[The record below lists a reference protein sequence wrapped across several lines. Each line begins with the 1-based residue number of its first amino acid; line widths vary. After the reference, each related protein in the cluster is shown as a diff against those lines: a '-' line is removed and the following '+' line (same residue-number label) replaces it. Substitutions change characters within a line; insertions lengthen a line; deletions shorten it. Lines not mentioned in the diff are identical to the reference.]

1 MIMVIIMCRSL
12 IFLLYFTR
20 KYLRI
25 FKIRHLSMTTEQ
37 IKFILC
43 RLHRRFAEQEV
54 SRTSLDGEIVEYK
67 VDIDDTNGTKT
78 LTVGPS
84 PNPPMIRE
92 IPLPV
97 KSQHEYKMY
106 EIVVEGR
113 RLYRCDVCSA
123 TVQFL
128 CDLKKHLHG
137 HRGEKAYQ
145 CTVCEKKFAQRSGI
159 NTHLLVHTGQS
170 LSMYL
175 PVFAQRSGINTHLL
189 VHTGQSLSMYLPVF
203 AQRSGINTH
212 LLVHTGQSL
221 SMYLPVFAQRSGINT
236 HLLVHTGQSL
246 SMYLPVFAQRS
257 GINTHLLVHTGQS
270 LSMYLPVFAQR
281 SGINTHLL
289 VHTGERP
296 FACPECPYSFN
307 VKSNLNKHIERHSKI
322 EDGPFAC
329 DDCGKVFVNKKSLV
343 NHMRHHLGEA
353 SLWCRECGKYFTYK
367 KVYTRHVFTV
377 HTMKKTNNR
386 RKKPRR

>member
-1 MIMVIIMCRSL
+1 MLGALPADKTPLNTQPEVFETFQDTSSWASCDDNRTDVSSLSTSQETQRRDCRSVLNNLARFGLTL
-12 IFLLYFTR
+12 IARSRLPGYDTCKCGYISSELYLISVINKRSSEGVTSTR
-20 KYLRI
+20 PLP
-25 FKIRHLSMTTEQ
+25 
-37 IKFILC
+37 
-43 RLHRRFAEQEV
+43 
-54 SRTSLDGEIVEYK
+54 VEC
-67 VDIDDTNGTKT
+67 VLEDIYNPGDIKT
-78 LTVGPS
+78 L

-106 EIVVEGR
+106 EIVVEGK

-123 TVQFL
+123 TVHFL

-145 CTVCEKKFAQRSGI
+145 CTVCEKR
-159 NTHLLVHTGQS
+159 
-170 LSMYL
+170 
-175 PVFAQRSGINTHLL
+175 
-189 VHTGQSLSMYLPVF
+189 
-203 AQRSGINTH
+203 
-212 LLVHTGQSL
+212 
-221 SMYLPVFAQRSGINT
+221 
-236 HLLVHTGQSL
+236 
-246 SMYLPVFAQRS
+246 
-257 GINTHLLVHTGQS
+257 
-270 LSMYLPVFAQR
+270 FAQR

-296 FACPECPYSFN
+296 YACPECPYSFN

-329 DDCGKVFVNKKSLV
+329 DDCGKVFENKKSLV
-343 NHMRHHLGEA
+343 NHMRHHLSEA

-377 HTMKKTNNR
+377 HTVKKTNSR